1 MNIHHII
8 ISILIA
14 RQTGNTV
21 FESQSKEA
29 KAEINQITNEILTA
43 LGVQYE

>member
-1 MNIHHII
+1 
-8 ISILIA
+8 
-14 RQTGNTV
+14 
-21 FESQSKEA
+21 SKEA